1 MPIKDLNASPNG
13 TLVLQHENIPLHRWK
28 LTVKQDDKRIFLYML
43 YHWMELGENILNN
56 SFEDHLR
63 KWWQTALKNTYLMD
77 KLKFHKNI
85 CNLNQLISNKCK
97 NFCFRERQDQNTM
110 LYDRNTVIWTVELFH
125 PYVYLFKVLK
135 KI

>member
-85 CNLNQLISNKCK
+85 CNLNRLISNNAKI
-97 NFCFRERQDQNTM
+97 F
-110 LYDRNTVIWTVELFH
+110 
-125 PYVYLFKVLK
+125 VLGNA
-135 KI
+135 KIRILCYMIGILCYGQWNYSTHMYICLKF